1 VNKLSQIFIL
11 FLISAVGIYFAF
23 QGENF
28 DILWDYLL
36 VVKWHSFMLSVI
48 LLIISVV
55 VRAKR
60 WQYILK
66 PVEHIPLHPLFSS
79 TMIGYFGNSILF
91 FRLGELLRAY
101 SVSVGRTLTVSQ
113 AFGTVIL
120 ERIIDAFIVVIILI
134 LLLPWIPIQNSGI
147 QSSLIVFI
155 GTTII
160 AITIIIISYRWNWLE
175 VLKTYNIF
183 RHGTGEKLLNIIEK
197 IFDGLTMITRSKHI
211 FQLFIF
217 SALLWI
223 TYFTMTY
230 YLLDATHLDDIGLMG
245 AGIILAMGSIAI
257 AIPALPGGMGTYDV
271 GIKFV
276 IMLIFSVSSEEALTF
291 ALVSHASNYFPYL
304 IIGSIYFIFG
314 GIRLKDIDRDLI

>member
-1 VNKLSQIFIL
+1 
-11 FLISAVGIYFAF
+11 
-23 QGENF
+23 
-28 DILWDYLL
+28 
-36 VVKWHSFMLSVI
+36 
-48 LLIISVV
+48 
-55 VRAKR
+55 
-60 WQYILK
+60 
-66 PVEHIPLHPLFSS
+66 
-79 TMIGYFGNSILF
+79 MIGYFGKSILF

-120 ERIIDAFIVVIILI
+120 ERIIDAFTVVIILI
-134 LLLPWIPIQNSGI
+134 LILPWIPIQNSGI
-147 QSSLIVFI
+147 QSLLIVFI

-160 AITIIIISYRWNWLE
+160 AITIIIIFYRWNWLE

>member
-1 VNKLSQIFIL
+1 MNKLSQILIL

-55 VRAKR
+55 IRAKR

-120 ERIIDAFIVVIILI
+120 ERIIDAFTVVIILI
-134 LLLPWIPIQNSGI
+134 LLLPWIPMQNSGI
-147 QSSLIVFI
+147 QLSFIIFI

-160 AITIIIISYRWNWLE
+160 AITIIIISYRWNLLA
-175 VLKTYNIF
+175 VVKRNNIF
-183 RHGTGEKLLNIIEK
+183 KHGIGEKLLSIIEK

>member
-1 VNKLSQIFIL
+1 MNKLSQISIL
-11 FLISAVGIYFAF
+11 FLISAFGIYFAF

-28 DILWDYLL
+28 DILWNHLL

-55 VRAKR
+55 IRAKR

-66 PVEHIPLHPLFSS
+66 PVEHIPLHPLFAS

-113 AFGTVIL
+113 AFGTVML
-120 ERIIDAFIVVIILI
+120 ERIIDAFTVVIILL
-134 LLLPWIPIQNSGI
+134 LLLPWIPMQNSVI
-147 QSSLIVFI
+147 QLSLIVFI
-155 GTTII
+155 GTTVI
-160 AITIIIISYRWNWLE
+160 AITIIIFSYRWNWITALSRN
-175 VLKTYNIF
+175 NIF
-183 RHGTGEKLLNIIEK
+183 KHGIGEKLLNIIEK
-197 IFDGLTMITRSKHI
+197 IFDGLTMITRSKHML
-211 FQLFIF
+211 QLFIF

-230 YLLDATHLDDIGLMG
+230 YLLDATHLDDIGLIG
-245 AGIILAMGSIAI
+245 AGIILVMGSIAI
-257 AIPALPGGMGTYDV
+257 AIPALPGGMGTYDAGV
-271 GIKFV
+271 KFA
-276 IMLIFSVSSEEALTF
+276 IMLIFSVSSEEALNF
-291 ALVSHASNYFPYL
+291 ALVSHASNYFPFL

-314 GIRLKDIDRDLI
+314 GIRLKDIDRDLV

>member
-1 VNKLSQIFIL
+1 MNKLSQILIL

-28 DILWDYLL
+28 DILWNHLL
-36 VVKWHSFMLSVI
+36 VVKWRSFMLAVI

-55 VRAKR
+55 IRSKR

-66 PVEHIPLHPLFSS
+66 PVEHIPLHPLFGS

-120 ERIIDAFIVVIILI
+120 ERIIDAFTVVIILI

-147 QSSLIVFI
+147 QLSLILFV

-160 AITIIIISYRWNWLE
+160 AMIFIIISYHWNWLA
-175 VLKTYNIF
+175 VLKTYKIF
-183 RHGTGEKLLNIIEK
+183 KHGTGEKLLNIIEK

-245 AGIILAMGSIAI
+245 AGIILVMGSIAI
-257 AIPALPGGMGTYDV
+257 AIPALPGGMGTYDA
-271 GIKFV
+271 GIKFA
-276 IMLIFSVSSEEALTF
+276 IMLIFSVSSEEALSF
-291 ALVSHASNYFPYL
+291 ALVSHASNYFPFL

-314 GIRLKDIDRDLI
+314 GIRLKDINRDLI

>member
-1 VNKLSQIFIL
+1 MNKLSQISIL
-11 FLISAVGIYFAF
+11 FLISAFGIYFAF

-28 DILWDYLL
+28 DILWNHLL

-55 VRAKR
+55 IRSNR

-66 PVEHIPLHPLFSS
+66 PVEHIPLHPLFAS

-101 SVSVGRTLTVSQ
+101 SVSVGRTLTLSQ
-113 AFGTVIL
+113 AFGTVML
-120 ERIIDAFIVVIILI
+120 ERIIDAFTVVIILL
-134 LLLPWIPIQNSGI
+134 LLLPWIPMQNSVI
-147 QSSLIVFI
+147 QLSLIVFI
-155 GTTII
+155 GTTVI
-160 AITIIIISYRWNWLE
+160 AITIIIFSYRWNWNTALSRN
-175 VLKTYNIF
+175 NIF
-183 RHGTGEKLLNIIEK
+183 KHGIGEKLLNIIEK
-197 IFDGLTMITRSKHI
+197 IFDGLTMITRSKHML
-211 FQLFIF
+211 QLFIF

-245 AGIILAMGSIAI
+245 AGIILVMGSIAI
-257 AIPALPGGMGTYDV
+257 AIPALPGGMGTYDAGV
-271 GIKFV
+271 KFA
-276 IMLIFSVSSEEALTF
+276 IMLIFSVSSEEALNF
-291 ALVSHASNYFPYL
+291 ALVSHASNYFPFL

-314 GIRLKDIDRDLI
+314 GIRLKDIDRDLV

>member
-1 VNKLSQIFIL
+1 MNKLSQIFIL

-36 VVKWHSFMLSVI
+36 VVKWHSFMISVI

-55 VRAKR
+55 IRAKR

-120 ERIIDAFIVVIILI
+120 ERIIDAFTVVIILI
-134 LLLPWIPIQNSGI
+134 LLLPWIPIQNSEI
-147 QSSLIVFI
+147 QLSLIVFI

-211 FQLFIF
+211 FQFFIF

-223 TYFTMTY
+223 TYLTMTY
-230 YLLDATHLDDIGLMG
+230 YLLDATHLDDIGFMG

-257 AIPALPGGMGTYDV
+257 AIPALPGAMGTYDV

>member
-1 VNKLSQIFIL
+1 MNKLSQISIL
-11 FLISAVGIYFAF
+11 FLISAFGIYFAF
-23 QGENF
+23 RGENF
-28 DILWDYLL
+28 DILWNHLL

-55 VRAKR
+55 IRAKR

-66 PVEHIPLHPLFSS
+66 PVEHIPLHPLFAS

-113 AFGTVIL
+113 AFGTVML
-120 ERIIDAFIVVIILI
+120 ERIIDAFTVVIILL
-134 LLLPWIPIQNSGI
+134 LLLPWIPMQNSVI
-147 QSSLIVFI
+147 QLSLIIFI
-155 GTTII
+155 GTTVI
-160 AITIIIISYRWNWLE
+160 AITIIIISYRWNWLA
-175 VLKTYNIF
+175 VLKRNNIF
-183 RHGTGEKLLNIIEK
+183 KHGIGEKLLNIIEK
-197 IFDGLTMITRSKHI
+197 IFDGLTMITRSKHML
-211 FQLFIF
+211 QLFIF

-245 AGIILAMGSIAI
+245 AGIILVMGSIAI
-257 AIPALPGGMGTYDV
+257 AIPALPGGMGTYDAGV
-271 GIKFV
+271 KFA
-276 IMLIFSVSSEEALTF
+276 IMLIFSVSSEEALNF
-291 ALVSHASNYFPYL
+291 ALVSHASNYFPFL

-314 GIRLKDIDRDLI
+314 GIRLKDINRNLI

>member
-1 VNKLSQIFIL
+1 MNKLSQIFIL
-11 FLISAVGIYFAF
+11 VLISAVGIYFAF

-113 AFGTVIL
+113 AFGTVML
-120 ERIIDAFIVVIILI
+120 ERIIDAFTVVIILI

-276 IMLIFSVSSEEALTF
+276 IMLFFSVSSEEALTF

>member
-1 VNKLSQIFIL
+1 VNKLSQISIL
-11 FLISAVGIYFAF
+11 FLISAFGIYFAF

-28 DILWDYLL
+28 DMLWNHLL
-36 VVKWHSFMLSVI
+36 VVKWYSFMLSVI

-55 VRAKR
+55 IRAKR

-66 PVEHIPLHPLFSS
+66 PVEHIPLHPLFAS

-113 AFGTVIL
+113 AFGTVML
-120 ERIIDAFIVVIILI
+120 ERIIDAFTVVIILI
-134 LLLPWIPIQNSGI
+134 LLLPWIPIQNSEI
-147 QSSLIVFI
+147 QSSLLIFI

-160 AITIIIISYRWNWLE
+160 AIIIIIISYRWNWLE

-183 RHGTGEKLLNIIEK
+183 GHGTGEKLLNIIKK
-197 IFDGLTMITRSKHI
+197 IFDGLTMITRSKHML
-211 FQLFIF
+211 QLFIF

-230 YLLDATHLDDIGLMG
+230 YLLDATHLDDIGLIG
-245 AGIILAMGSIAI
+245 AGIILVMGSIAI
-257 AIPALPGGMGTYDV
+257 AIPALPGGMGTYDA
-271 GIKFV
+271 GIKFA
-276 IMLIFSVSSEEALTF
+276 IMLIFSVSSEEALSF

-304 IIGSIYFIFG
+304 IIGSIYFIFD
-314 GIRLKDIDRDLI
+314 GIRLKDIDRDLV

>member
-1 VNKLSQIFIL
+1 
-11 FLISAVGIYFAF
+11 
-23 QGENF
+23 
-28 DILWDYLL
+28 
-36 VVKWHSFMLSVI
+36 MLSVI

-55 VRAKR
+55 IRAKR
-60 WQYILK
+60 WQFILK

-113 AFGTVIL
+113 AFGTVML
-120 ERIIDAFIVVIILI
+120 ERIIDAFTVVIILL
-134 LLLPWIPIQNSGI
+134 LLLPWIPMQISVIQL
-147 QSSLIVFI
+147 SLIVFI
-155 GTTII
+155 GTTVI
-160 AITIIIISYRWNWLE
+160 AITIIINSYRWNWLA
-175 VLKTYNIF
+175 VLKRNNIF

-197 IFDGLTMITRSKHI
+197 IFDGLTMITRSKHM

-217 SALLWI
+217 SVLLWI

-257 AIPALPGGMGTYDV
+257 AIPALPGGMGTYDAGV
-271 GIKFV
+271 KFA

-291 ALVSHASNYFPYL
+291 ALVSHASNYL

>member
-1 VNKLSQIFIL
+1 MNKLSQISIL
-11 FLISAVGIYFAF
+11 FLISAFGIYFAF

-28 DILWDYLL
+28 DILWNHLL

-55 VRAKR
+55 IRAKR

-66 PVEHIPLHPLFSS
+66 PVEHIPLHPLFAS

-113 AFGTVIL
+113 AFGTVML
-120 ERIIDAFIVVIILI
+120 ERIIDAFTVVIILI
-134 LLLPWIPIQNSGI
+134 LLLPWIPMQNSVM
-147 QSSLIVFI
+147 QLSLIVFI
-155 GTTII
+155 GTTVI
-160 AITIIIISYRWNWLE
+160 AITIIIFSYRWNWNTALSRN
-175 VLKTYNIF
+175 NIF
-183 RHGTGEKLLNIIEK
+183 KHGIGEKLLNIIEK
-197 IFDGLTMITRSKHI
+197 IFDGLTMITRSKHML
-211 FQLFIF
+211 QLFIF

-230 YLLDATHLDDIGLMG
+230 YLLDATHLNDIGLMG
-245 AGIILAMGSIAI
+245 AGIILVMGSIAI
-257 AIPALPGGMGTYDV
+257 AIPALPGGMGTYDAGV
-271 GIKFV
+271 KFA
-276 IMLIFSVSSEEALTF
+276 IMLIFSVSSEEALNF
-291 ALVSHASNYFPYL
+291 ALVSHASNYFPFL

-314 GIRLKDIDRDLI
+314 GIRLKDIDRNLI

>member
-1 VNKLSQIFIL
+1 MNKLSQIFIL

-55 VRAKR
+55 IRAKR

-120 ERIIDAFIVVIILI
+120 ERIIDAFTVVIILI
-134 LLLPWIPIQNSGI
+134 LLLPWIPIQNSWI

-211 FQLFIF
+211 FQFFIF

>member
-1 VNKLSQIFIL
+1 MNKLSQISIL
-11 FLISAVGIYFAF
+11 FLISAFGIYFAF

-28 DILWDYLL
+28 DILWNHLL

-48 LLIISVV
+48 LLFISVV
-55 VRAKR
+55 IRAKR

-66 PVEHIPLHPLFSS
+66 PVEHIPWHPLFAS

-113 AFGTVIL
+113 AFGTVML
-120 ERIIDAFIVVIILI
+120 ERIIDAFTVVIILL
-134 LLLPWIPIQNSGI
+134 LLLPWIPMQNSVI
-147 QSSLIVFI
+147 QLSLIVFI
-155 GTTII
+155 GTTVI
-160 AITIIIISYRWNWLE
+160 AITIIIISYRWNWIAALNRN
-175 VLKTYNIF
+175 NIF
-183 RHGTGEKLLNIIEK
+183 KHGIGEKLLNIIEK
-197 IFDGLTMITRSKHI
+197 IFDGLTMITRSKHML
-211 FQLFIF
+211 QLFIF

-245 AGIILAMGSIAI
+245 AGIILVMGSIAI
-257 AIPALPGGMGTYDV
+257 AIPALPGGMGTYDAGV
-271 GIKFV
+271 KFA
-276 IMLIFSVSSEEALTF
+276 IMLIFSVSSEEALNF
-291 ALVSHASNYFPYL
+291 ALVSHASNYFPFL

-314 GIRLKDIDRDLI
+314 GIRLKDIDRNLV

>member
-1 VNKLSQIFIL
+1 MNKLSQISIL
-11 FLISAVGIYFAF
+11 FLISAFGIYFAF

-28 DILWDYLL
+28 DILWNHLL

-55 VRAKR
+55 IRAKR

-66 PVEHIPLHPLFSS
+66 PVEHIPLHPLFAS

-113 AFGTVIL
+113 AFGTVML
-120 ERIIDAFIVVIILI
+120 ERIIDAFTVVIILL
-134 LLLPWIPIQNSGI
+134 LLLPWIPMQHSVIQL
-147 QSSLIVFI
+147 SLIVFI
-155 GTTII
+155 GTTVI
-160 AITIIIISYRWNWLE
+160 AITIIIFSYRWNWIAALNRN
-175 VLKTYNIF
+175 NIF
-183 RHGTGEKLLNIIEK
+183 KHGIGEKLLNIIEK
-197 IFDGLTMITRSKHI
+197 IFDGLIMITRSKHML
-211 FQLFIF
+211 QLFIF
-217 SALLWI
+217 SALFWI

-245 AGIILAMGSIAI
+245 AGIILVMGTIAI
-257 AIPALPGGMGTYDV
+257 AIPALPGGMGTYDAGV
-271 GIKFV
+271 KFA
-276 IMLIFSVSSEEALTF
+276 IMLIFSVSSEEALNF
-291 ALVSHASNYFPYL
+291 ALVSHASNYFPFL

-314 GIRLKDIDRDLI
+314 FIRLKDIDRDLV